1 MERINL
7 SKEINYFNLFVLKL
21 IIRKPNKRKIK
32 HNLKCSIKIERDSSE
47 AYNRNS
53 HSGQQASCCLGSKGF
68 LSGYTKA
75 TIKQFK
81 F

>member
-1 MERINL
+1 MI
-7 SKEINYFNLFVLKL
+7 V
-21 IIRKPNKRKIK
+21 KPNKNKIK
-32 HNLKCSIKIERDSSE
+32 YNSKDSMIRERKFRSN
-47 AYNRNS
+47 NRNS

-68 LSGYTKA
+68 LSGKTKA